1 MRAVCMS
8 MLMTCLG
15 AMGVQTPEAAAR
27 GADGP
32 AQAPPGYPSPREAF
46 ESRRNA
52 LAARDWRTSFA
63 SSTSVARGQ
72 EVENLVRYWRLMES
86 GRIKGP
92 GPEDTYGQPRRS
104 PEAARLSAVMKKH
117 DVEWPKSVLS
127 SISFLLDEEKL
138 IKTMASRVVD
148 KATFYEEA
156 SELIWPRG
164 KEAPELIHDFGDLQG
179 VTETGDTADGWIVWT
194 RTGAPGSVRLLRKFR
209 RVDGR
214 WFNDSETWNYTHRL
228 WTATPAAQGPLGYA
242 SPREA
247 FEARRKALAERDW
260 RTSFASSTPEVQGQ
274 EIEHLVWWWFYL
286 GDRLGGSDL
295 ELLASIAQKARFAAF
310 MKQHGVRTSIFASGG
325 GDIETMASRVPD
337 KAAFYEQASEIIET
351 GGMEAPDFI
360 YDFGDLQGVEVS
372 GDAARG
378 WVVWNRDHVYENGVK
393 KVTRSVRLL
402 RKFRRVGGRWFN
414 DSRVW
419 DYSEFGT
426 NAKK

>member
-1 MRAVCMS
+1 
-8 MLMTCLG
+8 
-15 AMGVQTPEAAAR
+15 MGVQTPEAAAR

-32 AQAPPGYPSPREAF
+32 AQVPPGYPTPREAF
-46 ESRRNA
+46 ESRRKA
-52 LAARDWRTSFA
+52 VAARDWRTSFA
-63 SSTSVARGQ
+63 SSTPAARGQ
-72 EVENLVRYWRLMES
+72 EVENLVRYWLLMES
-86 GRIKGP
+86 GRIEGP
-92 GPEDTYGQPRRS
+92 GPEDTYRQPRRS
-104 PEAARLSAVMKKH
+104 PEVARLSAVMKKH
-117 DVEWPKSVLS
+117 GVDTSKF
-127 SISFLLDEEKL
+127 SISAIFNEEKY
-138 IKTMASRVVD
+138 IQIMASRVAD

-156 SELIWPRG
+156 SEIIWPRG

-179 VTETGDTADGWIVWT
+179 VAEAGDAASGWIVWT

-209 RVDGR
+209 RMDGR
-214 WFNDSETWNYTHRL
+214 WFNDSETWDYTHRL
-228 WTATPAAQGPLGYA
+228 GAATPAAQSPPGYA

-247 FEARRKALAERDW
+247 FEARRRALAGRDW

-274 EIEHLVWWWFYL
+274 EVAHLVEWWFYL

-295 ELLASIAQKARFAAF
+295 ALPASIAQKARFAAF
-310 MKQHGVRTSIFASGG
+310 MKKNGVRTSIFAPGG

-414 DSRVW
+414 DSRIW
-419 DYSEFGT
+419 DYTEFDA
-426 NAKK
+426 NAKR

>member
-1 MRAVCMS
+1 MD
-8 MLMTCLG
+8 
-15 AMGVQTPEAAAR
+15 VQTPEAAAR

-46 ESRRNA
+46 ESRRKA
-52 LAARDWRTSFA
+52 VAARDWRASFA
-63 SSTSVARGQ
+63 SSTPEVQGQ
-72 EVENLVRYWRLMES
+72 EIENLVRYWLWMES
-86 GRIKGP
+86 GCIEGP

-104 PEAARLSAVMKKH
+104 PEAARLAAIMKKRGL
-117 DVEWPKSVLS
+117 EFPRFSPLILWN
-127 SISFLLDEEKL
+127 EEKL
-138 IKTMASRVVD
+138 IKNMASRVAD

-179 VTETGDTADGWIVWT
+179 VAESGDTADGWIVWT
-194 RTGAPGSVRLLRKFR
+194 CTGVPGSVRLLRKFR

-214 WFNDSETWNYTHRL
+214 WFNDSETWDYTHRP
-228 WTATPAAQGPLGYA
+228 WTATPAAQGPPGYA

-274 EIEHLVWWWFYL
+274 EVENLVWWWFYL

-295 ELLASIAQKARFAAF
+295 ELPAKMAQKARFTAF
-310 MKQHGVRTSIFASGG
+310 MKKNGVSNSIFGSGG
-325 GDIETMASRVPD
+325 GDIEGMASRVPD
-337 KAAFYEQASEIIET
+337 KAAFYEEASEYIRT

-414 DSRVW
+414 NSRIC
-419 DYSEFGT
+419 DYTEFDANT
-426 NAKK
+426 KR